1 MQDSNTQK
9 KSINHSGDKPFQ
21 TPRGSLGWF
30 LYIFVKDNSQRMNAK
45 PILLFLAFSLQIGL
59 VAQTTEKIKGN
70 RNVTIKQ
77 TYIDDF
83 EAISIGDDFNIDL
96 IYNSKPSVEIET
108 DDNLHEVIKFEVVD
122 GILTFTETQRISSK
136 KVLKITVN
144 YGDALSR
151 IEARSSAEL
160 RSLTSM
166 ELGPMTLLVADNSR
180 AYLNIK
186 ATTFDFK
193 ASGKSKTRL
202 NVTAETSKIELSDDS
217 KLDALINSP
226 VSEFDLYQQ
235 TDATIEG
242 EANSTRLRVD
252 NSANFYGNN
261 YTVKSCSLL
270 IEGSSDTTIEVLED
284 FTIEASGTTETF
296 LYGEP
301 KITVNK
307 LTGSAKLQKK
317 ER

>member
-1 MQDSNTQK
+1 MTS
-9 KSINHSGDKPFQ
+9 KS
-21 TPRGSLGWF
+21 
-30 LYIFVKDNSQRMNAK
+30 
-45 PILLFLAFSLQIGL
+45 ILLFLAFSLQVGIF
-59 VAQTTEKIKGN
+59 AQTTDKIKGD

-83 EAISIGDDFNIDL
+83 EVISVGDDFNVDL

-108 DDNLHEVIKFEVVD
+108 DDNLHEVIQFEVVN
-122 GILTFTETQRISSK
+122 GVLTFKELQRITSK
-136 KVLKITVN
+136 RALKITVN
-144 YGDALSR
+144 YANALKG
-151 IEARSSAEL
+151 IEVKNSAEL

-166 ELGPMTLLVADNSR
+166 ELGPVSLSVSDNAR

-186 ATTFDFK
+186 ATDFDFK

-202 NVTAETSKIELSDDS
+202 NLTAESSKIELSDDS

-226 VSEFDLYQQ
+226 ASEFDLYQR

-242 EANSTRLRVD
+242 TTDTANLRLD
-252 NSANFYGNN
+252 NSSNFFGNN
-261 YTVKSCSLL
+261 YTVKNCQLTT
-270 IEGSSDTTIEVLED
+270 EGSSDATIEVLEN
-284 FTIEASGTTETF
+284 FSLEASGNTETF

-301 KITVNK
+301 SIVIKR
-307 LTGSAKLQKK
+307 LSGSAKLQKK